1 MTIRRSL
8 LFSYLGIS
16 LLVAVALTSLAFLY
30 VRQVLLSNI
39 EDQLQLRAIR
49 VMEQIDATLFERM
62 ANVATWSRLSVM
74 QELRVRD
81 IDKRL
86 SEFLRDLHQGYPG
99 VYGVLFA
106 ANDRG
111 EILAASNP
119 ALIGSHMKEMP
130 VWHRVQMGGKEVSL
144 LPLNL
149 PASHCYFSVVL
160 EDSRSGGRLGKL
172 YAAFTWNEI
181 LRLLDYPHRG
191 PLIQG
196 TALLVD
202 ENKRII
208 AASGDLSSQQW
219 IGQQL
224 NSRWLS
230 QTPMRVLGAQTNIMS
245 GSRVLT
251 GVASSRGYHAFDGF
265 GWQVVL
271 MASADQAMAPLWRLW
286 WNLLLFLLLALIGS
300 LILSYWLAGRIAR
313 PLSALTLFARQYM
326 QGKQTM
332 PPQAGGSIET
342 QELSRAFEQM
352 ILHLEQS
359 RKNLVRAS
367 KLAVIGEMAASMAH
381 EVRTPLGI
389 LQSAAE
395 MLQRESGLSPPGHEM
410 TEFILSE
417 TDRLKSLVS
426 TLLDCARPRPP
437 QFCPTSANLLLVRVL
452 DLLQGK
458 LNHIQANV
466 EQVLDEDKTI
476 ECDPDQL
483 VQVFFN
489 LLINAVQHIPQ
500 RGRIVIRTEWQGD
513 FWHVRICDNG
523 PGIPQEW
530 REQLFD
536 PFFTRREGGIGL
548 GLTVVQQIILSHH
561 GGIETTDCDLGG
573 ACFHLWLPWRQPGV
587 INHEE
592 SSG

>member
-8 LFSYLGIS
+8 LFSYLSIS

-30 VRQVLLSNI
+30 MRQVLLTNI
-39 EDQLQLRAIR
+39 ENQLQLRAIR
-49 VMEQIDATLFERM
+49 IMEQIDATLFERM

-86 SEFLRDLHQGYPG
+86 SQFLRDLHQGYPG

-106 ANDRG
+106 TNEQG

-119 ALIGSHMKEMP
+119 TLIGGHMKAIP
-130 VWHRVQMGGKEVSL
+130 AWHRVQIAGKTISL
-144 LPLNL
+144 LPLKL
-149 PASHCYFSVVL
+149 PAAHCYFSVQL
-160 EDSRSGGRLGKL
+160 EDPGSGDRLGKL
-172 YAAFTWNEI
+172 YAAFAWKEI
-181 LRLLDYPHRG
+181 LRLLDFPDHES
-191 PLIQG
+191 LIQG

-202 ENKRII
+202 DDKRII
-208 AASGDLSSQQW
+208 AASGEPSSQQW

-230 QTPMRVLGAQTNIMS
+230 HASMLTSKSQTDIMS
-245 GSRVLT
+245 GPEMLT
-251 GVASSRGYHAFDGF
+251 GVAASQGYHAFPGF

-271 MASADQAMAPLWRLW
+271 LASADQAMAPLWRLW

-300 LILSYWLAGRIAR
+300 LILSYWLASRIAQ
-313 PLSALTLFARQYM
+313 PLSALTLFARHYM
-326 QGKQTM
+326 QGKQSE
-332 PPQAGGSIET
+332 PPAAEGSVET

-352 ILHLEQS
+352 IRHLEQS
-359 RKNLVRAS
+359 RKDLVRAS

-395 MLQRESGLSPPGHEM
+395 MLQREPGLSPPGHEM

-437 QFCPTSANLLLVRVL
+437 QFCPASANLILTRVL

-458 LNHIQANV
+458 LSYIQADV
-466 EQVLDEDKTI
+466 KQELHEDRTI

-500 RGRIVIRTEWQGD
+500 KGRIVIHTESRGE
-513 FWHVRICDNG
+513 FWHVWICDNG
-523 PGIPQEW
+523 PGIPREW

-548 GLTVVQQIILSHH
+548 GLTVVQQIILAHH
-561 GGIETTDCDLGG
+561 GGIEATDCDLGG
-573 ACFHLWLPWRQPGV
+573 ACFHLWLPWRQINV
-587 INHEE
+587 IHEE